1 MIRLSFKPL
10 SLGLLTLA
18 CMAAASTASAGT
30 ITTWLGS
37 GANSNWSTANNWTTT
52 PTTSGTFSLVYQGNR
67 IRMTGTNNLAP
78 PDAVKVDSIL
88 FASTVGSSTSNFTL
102 AKSATTQAL
111 SLLNGATVT
120 TTAATSGTLSD
131 SISSAIAFGGTATF
145 NMGSNHNLL
154 LSGTLSGGGAI
165 VKQGAGDLNL
175 TNTNNLTA
183 LSIEQG
189 VVQVN
194 STSIAGITGL
204 TVDIGSSGQT
214 GTFRPNNNVGSTL
227 TPYATNIQF
236 NLNGDANITPNGNS
250 NITFNAANFNE
261 AVAGVTTPVTLT
273 LNGGSGSFKGTE
285 TIHGGIQDNSASG
298 KVNVTIGTATSQNVW
313 VLNGINTYTG
323 STTIQ
328 AGGKLLM
335 NGTISGSSTT
345 TSYGY
350 LGGSG
355 TFGGAVI
362 ISSGTLAPGGV
373 SAGGEV
379 LDDAVGRL
387 TMASLSLGS
396 TATTQLTIT
405 GSTSDLYEQL
415 IGSSTLNY
423 GGTLALTMTADTTSY
438 DEGTFFNLFTGFTG
452 SPTGDLSG
460 IVLNAV
466 GTDFDGLTFQSFD
479 SISLAGQNF
488 LNAKYGLVAGDWF
501 SSFNTNHQALVFSQ
515 STGTLTVVPEPST
528 CAMALAGLAYGGWQM
543 MRRRRLRQAPTL
555 AA

>member
-37 GANSNWSTANNWTTT
+37 GTNSNWSTANNWTTT
-52 PTTSGTFSLVYQGNR
+52 PTTSGTFSLVYEGNR

-88 FASTVGSSTSNFTL
+88 FASTVASSTSNFTL
-102 AKSATTQAL
+102 AKSATTPAL

-131 SISSAIAFGGTATF
+131 SISSAIEFGGTATF
-145 NMGSNHNLL
+145 NMGSRHNLL

-165 VKQGAGDLNL
+165 VKQGDGDLNL
-175 TNTNNLTA
+175 SNTNNLTA

-189 VVQVN
+189 AVQVN
-194 STSIAGITGL
+194 TTSLGGITGL

-214 GTFRPNNNVGSTL
+214 ATFRTANFGT
-227 TPYATNIQF
+227 TPVQTNIKF
-236 NLNGDANITPNGNS
+236 NLNGDANITPNNS
-250 NITFNAANFNE
+250 NITFNAANFNQ
-261 AVAGVTTPVTLT
+261 AVAGVTTPVTLS
-273 LNGGSGSFKGTE
+273 LIGGFSDASKGTQ
-285 TIHGGIQDNSASG
+285 TINGVIQDNSASG
-298 KVNVTIGTATSQNVW
+298 KVNVTIGTPTSWTVW

-328 AGGKLLM
+328 SNGKLLM

-362 ISSGTLAPGGV
+362 VSSGTLAPGGSSVGGVIVDTV
-373 SAGGEV
+373 SA
-379 LDDAVGRL
+379 L
-387 TMASLSLGS
+387 TMASLSLSS

-405 GSTSDLYEQL
+405 GTAASLYDQ
-415 IGSSTLNY
+415 IVAVGSGELTY
-423 GGTLALTMTADTTSY
+423 GGNLALTLTGSQAYALNTT
-438 DEGTFFNLFTGFTG
+438 FNLFENFVTRSGSFSSVTLFATDTPYDGLMFANVGGGIWETG
-452 SPTGDLSG
+452 PTGG
-460 IVLNAV
+460 PLNEYLR
-466 GTDFDGLTFQSFD
+466 FE
-479 SISLAGQNF
+479 
-488 LNAKYGLVAGDWF
+488 
-501 SSFNTNHQALVFSQ
+501 Q
-515 STGTLTVVPEPST
+515 STGNLVAVPEPST
-528 CAMALAGLAYGGWQM
+528 YAMALAGLAYGGWQIF
-543 MRRRRLRQAPTL
+543 RRRRMRQAPAL